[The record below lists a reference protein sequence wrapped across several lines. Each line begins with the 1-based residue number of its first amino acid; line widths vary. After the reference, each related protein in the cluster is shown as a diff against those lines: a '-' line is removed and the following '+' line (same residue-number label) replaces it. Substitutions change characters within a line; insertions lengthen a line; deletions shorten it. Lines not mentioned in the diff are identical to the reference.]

1 MRRALLPLLLLA
13 GCSKGPEA
21 DLQYISQAR
30 SLGFEWAMVNDLAS
44 RERLTDAYVR
54 TMRESVREQLG
65 TTATAL
71 TQPQS
76 QYGNEI
82 RALVAEPADAP
93 AAELRVHAG
102 KLKQIEDSLESD

>member
-13 GCSKGPEA
+13 GCSKGPDA

-30 SLGFEWAMVNDLAS
+30 SLGFEWAMVNQLAAQGK
-44 RERLTDAYVR
+44 LTGAYVD
-54 TMRESVREQLG
+54 TMHQSLREQLG
-65 TTATAL
+65 TTESAL

-76 QYGNEI
+76 EYGNEI
-82 RALVAEPADAP
+82 RALAAEPANAP
-93 AAELRVHAG
+93 AAELRARAG

>member
-44 RERLTDAYVR
+44 RGKLTATYVQ
-54 TMRESVREQLG
+54 TMRESIRQQLD
-65 TTATAL
+65 TTASAL
-71 TQPQS
+71 SQPHS
-76 QYGNEI
+76 AYGQEI
-82 RALVAEPADAP
+82 QALMAEPANAAP
-93 AAELRVHAG
+93 AQLRARAG

>member
-13 GCSKGPEA
+13 GCSKGAET

-30 SLGFEWAMVNDLAS
+30 SLGFEWAMVNQLAAQGK
-44 RERLTDAYVR
+44 LTPAYVE
-54 TMRESVREQLG
+54 TMRESLKEQLG
-65 TTATAL
+65 TTASAL

-76 QYGNEI
+76 EYGNEI

-93 AAELRVHAG
+93 TAELRTHAG
-102 KLKQIEDSLESD
+102 KLKQIEDRLESD